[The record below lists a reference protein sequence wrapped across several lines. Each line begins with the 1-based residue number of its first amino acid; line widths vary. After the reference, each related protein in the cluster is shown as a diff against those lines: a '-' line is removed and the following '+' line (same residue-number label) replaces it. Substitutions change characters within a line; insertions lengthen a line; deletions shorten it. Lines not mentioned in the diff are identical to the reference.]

1 MHRSLLL
8 LVVINFPDC
17 VINIWLRFINIQFEL
32 ASRRSL
38 QSVLESLR
46 WVLEFEIFLLL
57 HLWLLWFLFFEF
69 TDLDTQEKGT
79 LAKGFFIDSN

>member
-8 LVVINFPDC
+8 LVVIDFPDC
-17 VINIWLRFINIQFEL
+17 VINIWLRFINIQLEL

-38 QSVLESLR
+38 QSVLEPLR
-46 WVLEFEIFLLL
+46 VLEFEVFLLL
-57 HLWLLWFLFFEF
+57 HLWLLRFLFFEF
-69 TDLDTQEKGT
+69 ADLDTQEKGT

>member
-8 LVVINFPDC
+8 LVVIDFPDC
-17 VINIWLRFINIQFEL
+17 VINIWLRFINIQFEF

-38 QSVLESLR
+38 QSILEPLR
-46 WVLEFEIFLLL
+46 VLEFEVFLLL
-57 HLWLLWFLFFEF
+57 HLWFLLFLFFEF
-69 TDLDTQEKGT
+69 ADLDTQEKGT